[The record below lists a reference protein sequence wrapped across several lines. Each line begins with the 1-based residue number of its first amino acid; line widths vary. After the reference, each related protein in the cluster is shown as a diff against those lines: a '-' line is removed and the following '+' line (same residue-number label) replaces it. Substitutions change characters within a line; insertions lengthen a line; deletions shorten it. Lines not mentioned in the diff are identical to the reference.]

1 MALTRK
7 ERRAGGFTLIELM
20 IVLFILGL
28 LAALVAPR
36 LMGRVG
42 KAKQKTA
49 QAQIQ
54 LLATTLDLFYLDVG
68 RYPTEEEG
76 LKALR
81 DKAGQP
87 ACPGAG
93 PTWISRSPRTPG
105 AGPTSINL
113 PANMA
118 PTISIPWGPT
128 APKAAKEKTRTSRTG
143 RPPPKG

>member
-1 MALTRK
+1 MRRK
-7 ERRAGGFTLIELM
+7 KRRAGGFTLIELM

-54 LLATTLDLFYLDVG
+54 LLSTALDLFHLDVG
-68 RYPTEEEG
+68 RYPATEEG

-81 DKAGQP
+81 EKP
-87 ACPGAG
+87 E
-93 PTWISRSPRTPG
+93 
-105 AGPTSINL
+105 NL
-113 PANMA
+113 PSWGGPYLDKSVPND
-118 PTISIPWGPT
+118 PWGRPYVYKF
-128 APKAAKEKTRTSRTG
+128 PGEHGPYDLYSRGADGADGGEGENQDITNWK
-143 RPPPKG
+143 PSP